1 MKEFLKSCR
10 RGAKV
15 SWHFGILPLQIV
27 LAIFSAV
34 SLITAPWTLP
44 AIANPFWKI
53 FIQALASSIIFIT
66 LLSIGLMPYFGQ
78 KEITEE
84 EKHFTEIK
92 QKWFDDCKKEKE
104 QLEQKLNQYRK
115 RFGDLD

>member
-1 MKEFLKSCR
+1 MKEFLTACR

-34 SLITAPWTLP
+34 SLLTAPWTLTT
-44 AIANPFWKI
+44 IDNLFWKY
-53 FIQALASSIIFIT
+53 FIQALAFCVLFVT

-78 KEITEE
+78 KEVTKDCEQ
-84 EKHFTEIK
+84 EKDRYEKWKWEARSERDNFEQEIAQLK
-92 QKWFDDCKKEKE
+92 QKH
-104 QLEQKLNQYRK
+104 
-115 RFGDLD
+115 